1 AYQWSDGR
9 VIFASGS
16 PFDPVRYGD
25 TVFKPAQ
32 GNNAYIF
39 PGIGLGVTASAA
51 RLVTQSMF
59 LAAAE
64 VLANTVTDSEI
75 GNGAVY
81 PALTRVRGVSLAIAA
96 AVCRVAVN
104 EGLAEAALPED
115 LNSHIRS
122 LMYEPD
128 Y

>member
-1 AYQWSDGR
+1 
-9 VIFASGS
+9 
-16 PFDPVRYGD
+16 VRYGD

-81 PALTRVRGVSLAIAA
+81 PALTRVRDVSLAIAA
-96 AVCRVAVN
+96 AVCRVAMN

-115 LNSHIRS
+115 LNGYIRS